1 MENAVRDSI
10 EFTPIMKK
18 AMKPMDSWH
27 VTRREVKR
35 ERFRTQFCL
44 ARGFN
49 QPLFV
54 SYRAQLALRF
64 QAVSRPLNP
73 CMDAAFC
80 RDRASSPSPNLE
92 CGQPLLDSLAAVG
105 GSGPAP
111 VAVDGSEPL
120 RPPDE
125 APRNTAIRNWG
136 EYAGPPCAS
145 RSRKWCVA
153 AFSLSRPWA
162 GIRPRMRLSA
172 LRLLTQVP
180 TACPGLGRI
189 DLDASHET
197 ILTSTRSGVCT

>member
-80 RDRASSPSPNLE
+80 RDRASSPSPNLDARMRAA
-92 CGQPLLDSLAAVG
+92 PPRLARC
-105 GSGPAP
+105 S
-111 VAVDGSEPL
+111 
-120 RPPDE
+120 R
-125 APRNTAIRNWG
+125 G
-136 EYAGPPCAS
+136 E
-145 RSRKWCVA
+145 
-153 AFSLSRPWA
+153 
-162 GIRPRMRLSA
+162 RPRPRRRRRL
-172 LRLLTQVP
+172 
-180 TACPGLGRI
+180 
-189 DLDASHET
+189 
-197 ILTSTRSGVCT
+197 